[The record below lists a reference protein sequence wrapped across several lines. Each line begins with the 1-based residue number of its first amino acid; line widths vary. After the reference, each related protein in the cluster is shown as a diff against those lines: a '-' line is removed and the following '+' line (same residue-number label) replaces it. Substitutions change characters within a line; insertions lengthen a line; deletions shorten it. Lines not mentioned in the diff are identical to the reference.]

1 MIDEDPSREFEDQL
15 AEFVFGQF
23 GGEVV
28 EYAEDGEDVLEF
40 GDLGGEASLEWY
52 GCHYL
57 ALRSG
62 LCLCSVLELEG

>member
-1 MIDEDPSREFEDQL
+1 M
-15 AEFVFGQF
+15 
-23 GGEVV
+23 

-40 GDLGGEASLEWY
+40 GDLGGEVSLEWY

-57 ALRSG
+57 VLGSG